1 MALNSGVLAEKR
13 RIRMDKPEKKEGYG
27 QKKAPHREP
36 IRRGNHE
43 IIMVPLLGGKAAP
56 KAWRITLC
64 IVQPLEKK
72 YKQRMNTLKSGKSRL

>member
-1 MALNSGVLAEKR
+1 M
-13 RIRMDKPEKKEGYG
+13 IRKDKPEKKEGYG

-56 KAWRITLC
+56 KAWHITL
-64 IVQPLEKK
+64 
-72 YKQRMNTLKSGKSRL
+72 YKV